1 MEKETQYFKQV
12 DPLLAEMAKVE
23 KSSILSLLNVEL
35 KDARIKLSLTITFL
49 NILELNTTNNK
60 IFKRSRLN

>member
-12 DPLLAEMAKVE
+12 DTLLAEMAKVE
-23 KSSILSLLNVEL
+23 KSNILSLLNVEL

-49 NILELNTTNNK
+49 NIARIKYYE
-60 IFKRSRLN
+60 